1 MTAITSFS
9 ERQAPKMGATVA
21 HNRGGRDGEPRQDER
36 VTTSVASWAAAIAAA
51 HARWPSDWLSDDVFV
66 EYLRARIGG
75 DDPGAALA
83 RLAVAD
89 LYLACACARAVAPA
103 VEAFARTIL
112 REVDAHVA
120 RFDRSAAFAD
130 EVRQD
135 LAARLL
141 VAAPGA
147 RPKLEDYAGSAPLS
161 AWVRVAAIRTALN
174 LRRRKAFAAEITDD
188 RAVAA
193 QAASGNVEV
202 EHIRQRYRVPFE
214 TAIGR
219 ALGSLPVRDRTLL
232 RLRMVEGMEVEAIA
246 TMYRVHRTTVT
257 RWIGACS
264 DRLLAETRRIL
275 RDDFGLAVA
284 EIDSLA
290 GLVRSQ
296 IHLSLARLL
305 DER

>member
-1 MTAITSFS
+1 
-9 ERQAPKMGATVA
+9 
-21 HNRGGRDGEPRQDER
+21 

-51 HARWPSDWLSDDVFV
+51 HARWPSDWLADDVFV
-66 EYLRARIGG
+66 EHLRARIGAD
-75 DDPGAALA
+75 DDPGTALS

-89 LYLACACARAVAPA
+89 LYLACACARGVAPA

-147 RPKLEDYAGSAPLS
+147 RPKLDDYAGSAPLS
-161 AWVRVAAIRTALN
+161 AWVRVAAVRTALN
-174 LRRRKAFAAEITDD
+174 LRRRKAFSTEVADD
-188 RAVAA
+188 RAVADHA
-193 QAASGNVEV
+193 GSGNVEL
-202 EHIRQRYRVPFE
+202 EHIRQRYRLPFE
-214 TAIGR
+214 TSIGK
-219 ALGSLPVRDRTLL
+219 ALGSLSTRDRTLL

-246 TMYRVHRTTVT
+246 TMYGVHRTTVT
-257 RWIGACS
+257 RWIGACQ
-264 DRLLAETRRIL
+264 DRLLSETRRIL
-275 RDDFGLAVA
+275 RDEFGLPIA

-290 GLVRSQ
+290 GLLRSQ
-296 IHLSLARLL
+296 LHVSLARLL
-305 DER
+305 GEQPGKRT